1 MSTRRFIITETIL
14 KGGLQGHWG
23 IVLYNLREL
32 SFEALTCSLCVRVML
47 GYLLSLLVL
56 GCFLLVVATDGLAPD
71 QTYGL
76 VLLLVAVL
84 SFGATGLQIV
94 LRRDLY

>member
-1 MSTRRFIITETIL
+1 
-14 KGGLQGHWG
+14 
-23 IVLYNLREL
+23 
-32 SFEALTCSLCVRVML
+32 ML

-71 QTYGL
+71 QAYGL

-84 SFGATGLQIV
+84 SFGATGLRI
-94 LRRDLY
+94 LLIS